1 MVESMNQVV
10 IGNCLDCLVSIGKN
24 GKVVQEVMDVF
35 HVKKGSVSE
44 WIVPR
49 MIQSCLDCLRVL
61 DSKER
66 GNVAREMWES
76 VYQLLH
82 IELIVEQMKR
92 EKGTRRMMESMLNL
106 ITRSMDSN
114 LQNEILRKMHT
125 HQSLPTFY
133 IPLLLLQSLLC
144 NAKKEVEMVQ
154 VYATPLFIF
163 DLISFYFSIVDRSE
177 QRLILPRVCIMIASF
192 INKNMS
198 REECRNVIEKFQNEF
213 MEKTIRGSLSFSF
226 EKKSDVMMMYAWIA
240 KGFIVRADLK
250 GLEMVTFLIS
260 MLGNEEM
267 AECASNSLQVVMKD
281 DEEGFLTKESFGQV
295 KVLFKQR
302 LYHHS
307 APLLIK
313 GFEHAESGKNQVAK
327 ENLC

>member
-24 GKVVQEVMDVF
+24 GKVVQEVVDVFFSFLF

-66 GNVAREMWES
+66 GNVAREMWGS

-125 HQSLPTFY
+125 HQSLPTSY

-163 DLISFYFSIVDRSE
+163 DLISFYFSIVDRSG

-213 MEKTIRGSLSFSF
+213 ME
-226 EKKSDVMMMYAWIA
+226 
-240 KGFIVRADLK
+240 
-250 GLEMVTFLIS
+250 
-260 MLGNEEM
+260 N
-267 AECASNSLQVVMKD
+267 N
-281 DEEGFLTKESFGQV
+281 
-295 KVLFKQR
+295 
-302 LYHHS
+302 
-307 APLLIK
+307 
-313 GFEHAESGKNQVAK
+313 
-327 ENLC
+327 

>member
-92 EKGTRRMMESMLNL
+92 EKGTRRMMESML
-106 ITRSMDSN
+106 IYGI
-114 LQNEILRKMHT
+114 E
-125 HQSLPTFY
+125 SLK
-133 IPLLLLQSLLC
+133 C
-144 NAKKEVEMVQ
+144 
-154 VYATPLFIF
+154 
-163 DLISFYFSIVDRSE
+163 
-177 QRLILPRVCIMIASF
+177 
-192 INKNMS
+192 
-198 REECRNVIEKFQNEF
+198 
-213 MEKTIRGSLSFSF
+213 
-226 EKKSDVMMMYAWIA
+226 
-240 KGFIVRADLK
+240 
-250 GLEMVTFLIS
+250 
-260 MLGNEEM
+260 
-267 AECASNSLQVVMKD
+267 
-281 DEEGFLTKESFGQV
+281 
-295 KVLFKQR
+295 
-302 LYHHS
+302 
-307 APLLIK
+307 
-313 GFEHAESGKNQVAK
+313 
-327 ENLC
+327 